1 MKFEIHSV
9 DNCCS
14 PFFFW
19 LFFLNCAMGISL
31 YYSNEENKEDIG
43 DEKKKAK

>member
-14 PFFFW
+14 PF
-19 LFFLNCAMGISL
+19 FFLNCAMGISL